1 MNYTTKNGQR
11 YYSKNI
17 GGVVVTAWR
26 DGCSIGVRSEGE
38 STQYFD
44 DNKWSMKAAMEFYA
58 EVTA

>member
-11 YYSKNI
+11 YYNKNI
-17 GGVVVTAWR
+17 GGVAVTAWK

-44 DNKWSMKAAMEFYA
+44 DSKWSMKAAMEFYA